1 MFANGDIIPSVV
13 VLGLVFLLFWVPALL
28 ARIARE
34 RRPHHTSSWG
44 RLYDKELH

>member
-1 MFANGDIIPSVV
+1 MFANRDIIPSAV

-34 RRPHHTSSWG
+34 RRPHHRGPWG
-44 RLYDKELH
+44 RLYDRELR